1 MAGKPE
7 KATGARV
14 SPSPRLDWLRRT
26 DGHRTCNPLR
36 LQVPAEWS
44 RASLGLERR
53 RRRERQAPP
62 PLNVV
67 ARAKA
72 LELALAKLGT
82 EAKVAR
88 AHAMTPAGVSQYLA
102 VVRRLPADLLAG
114 MVVETEP
121 ARLRNWSL
129 RTLVEIAR
137 DEGEGR
143 RRQRLAALLAG
154 HAT

>member
-1 MAGKPE
+1 M
-7 KATGARV
+7 
-14 SPSPRLDWLRRT
+14 
-26 DGHRTCNPLR
+26 
-36 LQVPAEWS
+36 
-44 RASLGLERR
+44 
-53 RRRERQAPP
+53 
-62 PLNVV
+62 NVV

-72 LELALAKLGT
+72 LELALAELGT

-102 VVRRLPADLLAG
+102 VARRLPGDLLAG

-121 ARLRNWSL
+121 AQLRKWSL
-129 RTLVEIAR
+129 RSLVDIAR

-154 HAT
+154 HRGPAVPKT